1 MKIRLYTAGTGV
13 IHNPENNGIRFLVD
27 LNKAENLD
35 PLKSLHDYPGRNPRT
50 TDPDNPVA
58 RTIESS
64 LETNPLFGETNMG
77 FSVVAES
84 YKEGR
89 NDSGHYV
96 DLIFDHIDLDE
107 GNFNGGHSIA
117 KGVGYIRKK
126 DQYDNGQ
133 LSEQDDEFA
142 PNPGAYLFAQT
153 IIRDAFDDPAS
164 IRKLANDK
172 NTTVSIQ
179 TMSELNV
186 LERFQDL
193 KESIDNDLATYIMW
207 EQNQCYPGTNTK
219 MEASA
224 SIKEVTQI
232 LQMFMFHFD
241 DVEYD
246 ILTSRKSIGASLAKY
261 FTPGNKEA
269 ESLAKCFQVSGD
281 LLMLRDHLLGLM
293 NEYGA
298 SADGENVIILRNV
311 AKNKPGQTL
320 STGDKF
326 DAACGGMGE
335 TTVRTI
341 GYFSKKDTASYS
353 TTSSLHRIFLLWFV
367 RNCFRCDK
375 ETDSLMY
382 VEGWTFERMTDFM
395 DFSFKSLVVKV
406 NQVYQS
412 SYRLNGCRDEDWILQ
427 KFGDKNKHAKPF
439 EFNLANTDKM
449 LVNFKKQEKQVVLL
463 EKVNYKARSSKS
475 VRSAANG

>member
-13 IHNPENNGIRFLVD
+13 IRNPQDNGIRFLVD
-27 LNKAENLD
+27 LNQVKNLD
-35 PLKSLHDYPGRNPRT
+35 PVKSLHDYPGRNPRT
-50 TDPDNPVA
+50 TDPDTPVA

-64 LETNPLFGETNMG
+64 LESNPLFGETNMG
-77 FSVVAES
+77 FSVVVES
-84 YKEGR
+84 YEEGI
-89 NDSGHYV
+89 DSLGRHYV
-96 DLIFDHIDLDE
+96 DLVFDHADLDE
-107 GNFNGGHSIA
+107 GNFNGGHSIL
-117 KGVGYIRKK
+117 KSVNYIRKK

-133 LSEQDDEFA
+133 LAEQDENFE
-142 PNPGAYLFAQT
+142 PNIGAYLFAHVML
-153 IIRDAFDDPAS
+153 RDAFEDPES

-193 KESIDNDLATYIMW
+193 KESIDNDLVTYIMW

-246 ILTSRKSIGASLAKY
+246 ILTARKSIGASLAKY

-269 ESLAKCFQVSGD
+269 ESLAKCFKVSGD
-281 LLMLRDHLLGLM
+281 LLMLRDYLLGLM
-293 NEYGA
+293 NDYG
-298 SADGENVIILRNV
+298 SSEDGESVTILRNI

-326 DAACGGMGE
+326 DAAVGGMGE

-353 TTSSLHRIFLLWFV
+353 TTASLHRIFLWWFV
-367 RNCFRCDK
+367 RNCFQFDK
-375 ETDSLMY
+375 EADTLAY
-382 VEGWTFERMTDFM
+382 TKGWTFERMKAFM
-395 DFSFKSLVVKV
+395 DFSFKSLVAKV

-449 LVNFKKQEKQVVLL
+449 LANFKKKEKQE
-463 EKVNYKARSSKS
+463 EKKRKN
-475 VRSAANG
+475 

>member
-1 MKIRLYTAGTGV
+1 LKIRLYTAGTGV
-13 IHNPENNGIRFLVD
+13 IHNPQDNGVRFLVD
-27 LNKAENLD
+27 LNKIENLS

-64 LETNPLFGETNMG
+64 VELNPLFGETNMG
-77 FSVVAES
+77 FSVVVEL
-84 YKEGR
+84 YEEGC
-89 NDSGHYV
+89 DSLGHYV
-96 DLIFDHIDLDE
+96 DLIFDHVDLDE
-107 GNFNGGHSIA
+107 GNFNGGHSIE

-133 LSEQDDEFA
+133 LSDQDEKFK
-142 PNPGAYLFAQT
+142 PNPGAYLFAQ
-153 IIRDAFDDPAS
+153 IINRTAFEDPEG

-193 KESIDNDLATYIMW
+193 KESIDNDLVTYIMW
-207 EQNQCYPGTNTK
+207 EQNQCYPGTKTK
-219 MEASA
+219 IEASA

-241 DVEYD
+241 DVGYD
-246 ILTSRKSIGASLAKY
+246 ISTSRKSIGASVAKFY
-261 FTPGNKEA
+261 TPGNKEA
-269 ESLAKCFQVSGD
+269 EALAKCFQVSGD

-293 NEYGA
+293 DDFGA
-298 SADGENVIILRNV
+298 STDGENVIILRNI

-326 DAACGGMGE
+326 DAAVGGMGE

-353 TTSSLHRIFLLWFV
+353 TTCSLHRIFLWWFV
-367 RNCFRCDK
+367 LNCFQLDK
-375 ETDSLMY
+375 ESGTLVYAKD
-382 VEGWTFERMTDFM
+382 WNFERMKTFM
-395 DFSFKSLVVKV
+395 DFSFRSLVVKV

-412 SYRLNGCRDEDWILQ
+412 SYRINGCRDEDWIVQ
-427 KFGDKNKHAKPF
+427 KFGDKNKHAMPF
-439 EFNLANTDKM
+439 DFSLANTDKM
-449 LVNFKKQEKQVVLL
+449 LINFKKNEKQNLL
-463 EKVNYKARSSKS
+463 NQAKYKAHRSKS
-475 VRSAANG
+475 VRSTANA